1 MSGANGQGE
10 ASGPPA
16 RVEGNGEGEQLT
28 PEQLIEAIDE
38 DIADLQRQREAALE
52 KLQHYRSP
60 EQVEARRATRVRYL
74 GEALLASP
82 LAAALVERA
91 RDLAGEKHWLFGPA
105 ELAEDAVEC
114 EPVEEGGAD
123 GVGRRG

>member
-1 MSGANGQGE
+1 MSGANGKGE

-28 PEQLIEAIDE
+28 PEQQIEAIDE

-52 KLQHYRSP
+52 ELKHYRSP
-60 EQVEARRATRVRYL
+60 EQVEARRAARVRYL

-82 LAAALVERA
+82 LDAALVERA
-91 RDLAGEKHWLFGPA
+91 RELAGEKRWLFWPK
-105 ELAEDAVEC
+105 ELAADGVEC
-114 EPVEEGGAD
+114 EPVE
-123 GVGRRG
+123 

>member
-1 MSGANGQGE
+1 MGFVRG
-10 ASGPPA
+10 
-16 RVEGNGEGEQLT
+16 GNGGNGAVPASSLSAEQE
-28 PEQLIEAIDE
+28 PEPEDGHVTLAEQIEAIDE

-52 KLQHYRSP
+52 DLQHYRSP

-91 RDLAGEKHWLFGPA
+91 RDLAGEKHWLFEPA
-105 ELAEDAVEC
+105 ELAADGVKC
-114 EPVEEGGAD
+114 EPVEEGG
-123 GVGRRG
+123 G